1 MRGSIAL
8 AGVIFA
14 AVGFVAPLAWLPA
27 ALLLLVAGFMGPSGY
42 RADGKRKTGGIFGG
56 LVDNAAVNK
65 TMRDCPHCLEK
76 IPKEASRCKHC
87 AGDVEPQASDNGK
100 TQVVKTHI
108 VTKTDGSPRKLY
120 ELANGIFTT
129 SPSGG
134 VKFESVESYKEY
146 LDRDS

>member
-1 MRGSIAL
+1 MRGGLAL

-42 RADGKRKTGGIFGG
+42 RADGKHKTGGIFGG
-56 LVDNAAVNK
+56 LADNAAVNK

-87 AGDVEPQASDNGK
+87 AGEVEPQVREDDE

-108 VTKTDGSPRKLY
+108 VTKPDGSPRKLY
-120 ELANGIFTT
+120 QLASGVFTT
-129 SPSGG
+129 SPSDGI
-134 VKFESVESYKEY
+134 KFDSIEAYKEY
-146 LDRDS
+146 LEGD